1 MEDFDTAFA
10 NTNREVYG
18 SGEFA
23 SLYPSAKEYA
33 KDNGVSL
40 DSAVVTVSPKTTMTK
55 DGYPAIMFKIYP
67 PARDGIVDYET
78 AKEVAQ
84 NLANSINNSKNSN
97 YIVIARK
104 FTILA
109 SAAEDPVFNKEKGAY
124 EVLAKYD
131 VTGFYV
137 DDKIE
142 EDTKTYKHKVLC
154 TKS

>member
-1 MEDFDTAFA
+1 MEGFDTAFS

-23 SLYPSAKEYA
+23 SLYDSAKEYA

-40 DSAVVTVSPKTTMTK
+40 DSVVVTVSPKTTMTK
-55 DGYPAIMFKIYP
+55 DGHPAIMFNVYP
-67 PARDGIVDYET
+67 KARDEIVDYDT

-84 NLANSINNSKNSN
+84 NLANSINNGKNSN

-109 SAAEDPVFNKEKGAY
+109 SAAEDPVFNKEKEAY
-124 EVLAKYD
+124 EVLAKYE
-131 VTGFYV
+131 VTGFYIY
-137 DDKIE
+137 DKIE
-142 EDTKTYKHKVLC
+142 EDTKVYKHEVIC

>member
-1 MEDFDTAFA
+1 MLIFA
-10 NTNREVYG
+10 LPCLSSY
-18 SGEFA
+18 
-23 SLYPSAKEYA
+23 Y
-33 KDNGVSL
+33 
-40 DSAVVTVSPKTTMTK
+40 
-55 DGYPAIMFKIYP
+55 IYP
-67 PARDGIVDYET
+67 PARDGIVDYDT

-84 NLANSINNSKNSN
+84 NLANSINNGKNSN

-109 SAAEDPVFNKEKGAY
+109 SAAEDPVFNKEKDAY

-142 EDTKTYKHKVLC
+142 EDTKTYKHEVIC

>member
-1 MEDFDTAFA
+1 MEGFDKAFA
-10 NTNREVYG
+10 NTDREVYG

-23 SLYPSAKEYA
+23 KLYSLAKDYA

-40 DSAVVTVSPKTTMTK
+40 DSVVVTVSHKTTMTK
-55 DGYPAIMFKIYP
+55 DGHPAIMFNVYP
-67 PARDGIVDYET
+67 KAREGIVDYDT

-109 SAAEDPVFNKEKGAY
+109 SAAEDPVFNKEKDAY

-131 VTGFYV
+131 ITGLYI

-142 EDTKTYKHKVLC
+142 EGTKTYKHEVIC
-154 TKS
+154 NKS